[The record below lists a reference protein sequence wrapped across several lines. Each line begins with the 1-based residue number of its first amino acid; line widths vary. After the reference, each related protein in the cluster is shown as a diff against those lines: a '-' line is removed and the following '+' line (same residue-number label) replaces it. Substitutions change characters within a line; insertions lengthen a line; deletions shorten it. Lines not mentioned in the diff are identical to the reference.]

1 MQRWL
6 IATGLVAL
14 TAAFGLPLLH
24 GGERRGGERGAT
36 QPESVRVAAAE
47 APDTAARAADEEAAA
62 TTTVEAAAPA
72 IKWAPAVEPKP
83 LSDHVTKGLAW
94 LVEQQNDDGG
104 WGQGEESSHMG
115 HGMDE
120 VKDVSN
126 VADTAMATLAL
137 IRAGST
143 PSEGPHKQH
152 ILSAIEFV
160 CNQVEAA
167 DDTSLWVTDV
177 RGTRVQSKIG
187 QYVDTFLAANLLS
200 EVKDQMPD
208 AAGNQRV
215 FAALEKV
222 LDKIEKN
229 QKDDGGWDNQGWAG
243 GLGGAMG
250 QKALANAKRV
260 GMEVDDEALDKA
272 QEQAQR
278 ESKTGEDGR
287 FAASGKSAGIELY
300 SAATSVGGLADA
312 SKANQVRRQEA
323 AQQAEAA
330 QEENARLATALPN
343 ATEPEERERIEK
355 QIEIN
360 ETKIAEA
367 GERLADYDKADED
380 LDAAK
385 EALLKRMDD
394 EQFVAGFGNNGGEE
408 FLSYL
413 QIGEALVVDG
423 GEQFAE
429 WDKKMTRN
437 LNNVQ
442 NNDGSWSGHHCITGR
457 TFCTSAALLVLT
469 VDRAPAPIRDAVRGG

>member
-6 IATGLVAL
+6 IAIGIVAL
-14 TAAFGLPLLH
+14 TAAFGVPLVQVQ
-24 GGERRGGERGAT
+24 GGDRAPAP
-36 QPESVRVAAAE
+36 PESIRIAAAE
-47 APDTAARAADEEAAA
+47 TAEAATDAAAEEEAAA
-62 TTTVEAAAPA
+62 TTVEAVAPA
-72 IKWAPAVEPKP
+72 IKWAPAVDPKP
-83 LSDHVTKGLAW
+83 LSEHVKKGLAW
-94 LVEQQNDDGG
+94 LAEQQNDDGG

-115 HGMDE
+115 RGMDE
-120 VKDVSN
+120 VKDISN

-152 ILSAIEFV
+152 ILNAIGYV
-160 CNQVEAA
+160 CDQVEAA
-167 DDTSLWVTDV
+167 DDPSLWVTDV

-187 QYVDTFLAANLLS
+187 QYVDTFLAANLLA
-200 EVKDQMPD
+200 EVKGQMPD

-229 QKDDGGWDNQGWAG
+229 QKDDGGWDNRGWAG

-250 QKALANAKRV
+250 QKALAKAKQV

-278 ESKTGEDGR
+278 ESRTDDSGR
-287 FAASGKSAGIELY
+287 FAADGKSAGIELY

-312 SKANQVRRQEA
+312 SKANRVRRQEA
-323 AQQAEAA
+323 QQQARQAK
-330 QEENARLATALPN
+330 EETARLAAALPD
-343 ATEPEERERIEK
+343 ASEPAERRRIEK
-355 QIEIN
+355 QIEAN
-360 ETKIAEA
+360 ESKIAEA
-367 GERLADYDKADED
+367 GERLAEYEKADED

-385 EALLKRMDD
+385 EALIKRMDD
-394 EQFVAGFGNNGGEE
+394 ERFVAGFGNNGGEE

-423 GEQFAE
+423 GGKFAE
-429 WDKKMTRN
+429 WDKKMTKN

>member
-6 IATGLVAL
+6 IATVLVAL
-14 TAAFGLPLLH
+14 TAAFGLPLVW
-24 GGERRGGERGAT
+24 GGEGEAVEAGEAV
-36 QPESVRVAAAE
+36 SIKVAATAHAE
-47 APDTAARAADEEAAA
+47 PAANDES
-62 TTTVEAAAPA
+62 TTVVEAVAPA
-72 IKWAPAVEPKP
+72 IKWAPAVDPKP
-83 LSDHVTKGLAW
+83 LSENVTKGLAW
-94 LVEQQNDDGG
+94 LVEHQNNDGG
-104 WGQGEESSHMG
+104 WGQGEESSQMG
-115 HGMDE
+115 HDMDK
-120 VKDVSN
+120 VKDISN

-143 PSEGPHKQH
+143 PTDGPHKEH
-152 ILSAIEFV
+152 IRKAIGYV
-160 CNQVEAA
+160 CDQIEAA
-167 DDTSLWVTDV
+167 DDKTLWVTDV

-187 QYVDTFLAANLLS
+187 QYVDTFLAANLLT
-200 EVKDQMPD
+200 EVKDKMPD

-272 QEQAQR
+272 QRGAQQGA
-278 ESKTGEDGR
+278 KTDGDGR
-287 FAASGKSAGIELY
+287 FAADGKSAGIELY

-312 SKANQVRRQEA
+312 SKANIVRRAEA
-323 AQQAEAA
+323 EQQAEAA
-330 QEENARLATALPN
+330 KEENTRLAAALP
-343 ATEPEERERIEK
+343 AAPAEQRE
-355 QIEIN
+355 QLQQQMQMN
-360 ETKIAEA
+360 ESKIAEA
-367 GERLADYDKADED
+367 SERLENFEAAEQD

-385 EALLKRMDD
+385 DALLKRMDD

-429 WDKKMTRN
+429 WDKKMTQN
-437 LNNVQ
+437 LNKVQ

-457 TFCTSAALLVLT
+457 TFCTAASLLVLT
-469 VDRAPAPIRDAVRGG
+469 VDRDPPPICDAVRGG

>member
-6 IATGLVAL
+6 IATVMFAL
-14 TAAFGLPLLH
+14 TAALGLPLV
-24 GGERRGGERGAT
+24 RGGEIAT
-36 QPESVRVAAAE
+36 GQAAPIAAA
-47 APDTAARAADEEAAA
+47 APAPSAEDVSTASVEEA
-62 TTTVEAAAPA
+62 VAPA
-72 IKWAPAVEPKP
+72 IKWAPAVDPKP
-83 LSDHVTKGLAW
+83 LSENVKKGLAW
-94 LVEQQNDDGG
+94 LIEQQNNDGG
-104 WGQGEESSHMG
+104 WGQGEESSNMG
-115 HGMDE
+115 RGMDQ
-120 VKDVSN
+120 VKDLSN

-143 PSEGPHKQH
+143 PAQGPHKQH
-152 ILSAIEFV
+152 ILKAINFV
-160 CNQVEAA
+160 CDSVEAA
-167 DDTSLWVTDV
+167 DDQSLWVTDV
-177 RGTRVQSKIG
+177 RGTRVQGKIG
-187 QYVDTFLAANLLS
+187 QYVDTFLAANLLT

-260 GMEVDDEALDKA
+260 GMDVDDAALDRA
-272 QEQAQR
+272 QAGAQR
-278 ESKTGEDGR
+278 DSKTDDRGR
-287 FAASGKSAGIELY
+287 FAADGKSAGIELY

-312 SKANQVRRQEA
+312 SKANVMRRAEA
-323 AQQAEAA
+323 EQLAEAA
-330 QEENARLATALPN
+330 QEENTRLAAALPN
-343 ATEPEERERIEK
+343 APDEQRQQLQQKIEA
-355 QIEIN
+355 N
-360 ETKIAEA
+360 ESKIAEA
-367 GERLADYDKADED
+367 GARLENFEVAEQD
-380 LDAAK
+380 LEAAK
-385 EALLKRMDD
+385 DALLKRMDD
-394 EQFVAGFGNNGGEE
+394 ERFVAGFGNNGGEE

-423 GEQFAE
+423 GEKFAQ
-429 WDKKMTRN
+429 WDKKMTQN

-457 TFCTSAALLVLT
+457 TFCTAASLLVLT